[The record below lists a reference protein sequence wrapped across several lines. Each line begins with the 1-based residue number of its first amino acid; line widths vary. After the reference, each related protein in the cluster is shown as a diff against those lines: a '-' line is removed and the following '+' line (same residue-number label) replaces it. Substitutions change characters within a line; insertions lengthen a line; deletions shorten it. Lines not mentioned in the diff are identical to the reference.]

1 MAGLVRTLERR
12 LERFVEGLSAAL
24 FRSGVGP
31 VELGDRLVR
40 EADLLVS
47 EGPTGPAIP
56 NVWVVRAPLDV
67 PADYDLDPLR
77 RELAYVVN
85 ETARA
90 RGWRLEGPTRVT
102 VLADES
108 VPRGTIRADTSFEP
122 GELPPWAELVG
133 AGGRWQLRH
142 NREAIGRSME
152 ADIVISNPEV
162 SRRHVLIWRE
172 GEDVL
177 IADLDSANGT
187 TLNGADVE
195 HPETVVAGDLIGL
208 GLVTVSYRPL

>member
-47 EGPTGPAIP
+47 EGPAGPAIP
-56 NVWVVRAPLDV
+56 NVWKVHAPLDV
-67 PADYDLDPLR
+67 PGDYDLSPLR
-77 RELAYVVN
+77 RELAFVID

-102 VLADES
+102 VVANDT
-108 VPRGTIRADTSFEP
+108 VPRGTIRAETSIDP
-122 GELPPWAELVG
+122 GDLGPWAEIVG
-133 AGGRWQLRH
+133 AGSRWPLHH
-142 NREAIGRSME
+142 NREVVGRSAE
-152 ADIVISNPEV
+152 ADVVISNPEV
-162 SRRHVLIWRE
+162 SRRHALIWRE
-172 GEDVL
+172 GSEVL
-177 IADLDSANGT
+177 VADLDSANGT
-187 TLNGADVE
+187 TLNGANVE

-208 GLVTVSYRPL
+208 GLITVSYRPL